1 MIYLSKKSYF
11 SNDLNKLTNFYNKQ
25 INYDIVIP
33 NKKNYYNIAIYL
45 YICLFIMFCLKFNIS
60 YLFYEN
66 YNMKN
71 TFRLGLKYG
80 CVLCK
85 LISSTNGLKI
95 CNKSHFFRLGLKL
108 YGLYIFVLHNLL
120 TFPFFVK

>member
-1 MIYLSKKSYF
+1 
-11 SNDLNKLTNFYNKQ
+11 
-25 INYDIVIP
+25 
-33 NKKNYYNIAIYL
+33 
-45 YICLFIMFCLKFNIS
+45 MFCLKFNIS

-71 TFRLGLKYG
+71 TFRLGLKYS

-85 LISSTNGLKI
+85 LISSTNDFKI

-120 TFPFFVK
+120 IFFFFFKVVV